1 VKKCG
6 LSERHP
12 EKQGLK
18 LHEVLGEFLV
28 VPAFRASSRKTRI
41 ETSPSCGWSN
51 VCAKLSERHPEKQGL
66 KLRVCLYRMP
76 KSVCFQSV
84 IQKNK
89 D

>member
-18 LHEVLGEFLV
+18 QPGSSKRGTLGD
-28 VPAFRASSRKTRI
+28 
-41 ETSPSCGWSN
+41 
-51 VCAKLSERHPEKQGL
+51 
-66 KLRVCLYRMP
+66 
-76 KSVCFQSV
+76 FQSV